1 MNTNEIIRLAT
12 LIKRHFPSN
21 NVLEICEKLNIRIS
35 TTKIKPQISPA
46 YTIKSGASPVIIL
59 NEHFASKSKRV
70 LCAHELGHVLIHNNS
85 LINQFHGTGNDKE
98 EYEANLFA
106 VALLFNQ
113 DDLCMR
119 IEDMDNYI
127 LKALLNHNLHII

>member
-1 MNTNEIIRLAT
+1 MSNDEIVQLAI
-12 LIKRHFPSN
+12 LIKKRFPNN
-21 NVLEICEKLNIRIS
+21 NVLEICEKLHIKMS
-35 TTKIKPQISPA
+35 TTKIKPHISPA

-59 NEHFASKSKRV
+59 NEHFALKSKRV
-70 LCAHELGHVLIHNNS
+70 LCAHELGHVLIHDNE
-85 LINQFHGTGNDKE
+85 LTNQFNGTGNEKH

-113 DDLCMR
+113 EDLCMR

-127 LKALLNHNLHII
+127 LKILLDHNISTI